1 MLKCHKPFVD
11 RDHLLAGVI
20 CQNDIVGDCTN
31 KHGICLSWRDFNKIF
46 RRIAS
51 MLKSIARP
59 IDLVTHLAEFASAAK
74 LFIQF
79 YKVIHH
85 MALSRALQERA
96 QDFFGRSGKCH
107 Y

>member
-1 MLKCHKPFVD
+1 
-11 RDHLLAGVI
+11 
-20 CQNDIVGDCTN
+20 
-31 KHGICLSWRDFNKIF
+31 
-46 RRIAS
+46 

-85 MALSRALQERA
+85 MALSCALQERA
-96 QDFFGRSGKCH
+96 QDFFGRSGERH